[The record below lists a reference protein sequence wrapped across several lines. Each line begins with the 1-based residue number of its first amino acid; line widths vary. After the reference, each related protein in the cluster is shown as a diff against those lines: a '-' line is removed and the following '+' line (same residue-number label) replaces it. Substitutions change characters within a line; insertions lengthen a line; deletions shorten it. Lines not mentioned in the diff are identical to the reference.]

1 MGKGTDKLPLQIKVI
16 SQNNFLE
23 SILKYKTLNLGDL
36 YYVTNPTLISKIKK
50 NSNTTIIT
58 RVGGERLIRRS
69 IADSVKQFLGFHHFP
84 WHLLAAE
91 VICIIFRHQKRH
103 LTG

>member
-58 RVGGERLIRRS
+58 RGSQGDL
-69 IADSVKQFLGFHHFP
+69 
-84 WHLLAAE
+84 
-91 VICIIFRHQKRH
+91 
-103 LTG
+103 

>member
-58 RVGGERLIRRS
+58 RVGGERLTRRS
-69 IADSVKQFLGFHHFP
+69 IADSVKQLLGFHHLP

>member
-23 SILKYKTLNLGDL
+23 SILKYKTLNQGDL

-50 NSNTTIIT
+50 TPTPQS
-58 RVGGERLIRRS
+58 
-69 IADSVKQFLGFHHFP
+69 
-84 WHLLAAE
+84 
-91 VICIIFRHQKRH
+91 
-103 LTG
+103 

>member
-50 NSNTTIIT
+50 TPTP
-58 RVGGERLIRRS
+58 
-69 IADSVKQFLGFHHFP
+69 Q
-84 WHLLAAE
+84 
-91 VICIIFRHQKRH
+91 
-103 LTG
+103 

>member
-69 IADSVKQFLGFHHFP
+69 IAD
-84 WHLLAAE
+84 
-91 VICIIFRHQKRH
+91 
-103 LTG
+103 

>member
-50 NSNTTIIT
+50 K
-58 RVGGERLIRRS
+58 L
-69 IADSVKQFLGFHHFP
+69 QHHNNKS
-84 WHLLAAE
+84 
-91 VICIIFRHQKRH
+91 R
-103 LTG
+103 G